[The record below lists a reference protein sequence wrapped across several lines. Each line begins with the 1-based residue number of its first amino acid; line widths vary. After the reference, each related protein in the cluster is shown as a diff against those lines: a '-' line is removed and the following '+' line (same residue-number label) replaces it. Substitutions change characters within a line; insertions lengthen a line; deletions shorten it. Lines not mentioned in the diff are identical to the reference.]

1 MEGKLS
7 IDRGSNKPS
16 AYYDPSL
23 SGLRSFLLKVSQK
36 GIQRPQFNFYH
47 AGRHLKSKEA
57 DNPSMFD
64 IEMGKPK
71 LLRKFY
77 IWLLIGFHL

>member
-7 IDRGSNKPS
+7 IDRGSNKSS

-36 GIQRPQFNFYH
+36 GI
-47 AGRHLKSKEA
+47 
-57 DNPSMFD
+57 
-64 IEMGKPK
+64 
-71 LLRKFY
+71 
-77 IWLLIGFHL
+77 